1 MQYFLSLIFGLI
13 TAAAFEPVAFWPA
26 ALIGLGGW
34 YYLLVT
40 ANLRSRIYISYL
52 YGLTLLLTV
61 QHWTGIYVGNTPW
74 IALCIVQA
82 IFFIV
87 PAYFVS
93 KKQRYN
99 QISFATS
106 YVLVELLLRTVPFT
120 GFGWSRISFTQA
132 DSPLSALYPLGGV
145 VLVAFISAAVA
156 ATRTL
161 ITGLVLIAIIL
172 LSSVLISP
180 VTDLG
185 KVRIALI
192 QGGVTNLGLD
202 FNSTPQEV
210 FKRHLSQTAKS
221 VTIKQV
227 DLIVWPENAV
237 DIDINTTPG
246 IASQVSDLSKFL
258 QTPILIGGVTR
269 SLNGPQNQSIL
280 FNPDKQQV
288 YTKRYLT
295 PFGEYLPLRN
305 LSTKF
310 SKYADEIT
318 DFSAGKNDLVF
329 QINDLKFQTQICYE
343 IINDSF
349 RDQVK
354 SDFLIVQT
362 NNATFG
368 DTAQLDQELNIAKIR
383 ALETGREVAYVS
395 TTGVT
400 SFIDNKGQI
409 RKSVPRFIPATL
421 IDEVNIVEGQT
432 YTQRYGKY
440 LEGLS
445 IIMLLVILFA
455 RRRVR
460 R

>member
-13 TAAAFEPVAFWPA
+13 TASAFEPNGFWPS

-34 YYLLVT
+34 YYLLLT
-40 ANLRSRIYISYL
+40 ENLRLRIYISYL
-52 YGLTLLLTV
+52 YGLALLLTV

-74 IALCIVQA
+74 IVLCAVQA
-82 IFFIV
+82 IFFII

-93 KKQRYN
+93 KKKRYN
-99 QISFATS
+99 QFSFAAS
-106 YVLVELLLRTVPFT
+106 YVLVELLLRTIPFT
-120 GFGWSRISFTQA
+120 GFGWSRISFTQV

-145 VLVAFISAAVA
+145 VLVAFMSAAISA
-156 ATRTL
+156 TRSL
-161 ITGLVLIAIIL
+161 VTGLVLLAIVL
-172 LSSVLISP
+172 LSSILTTP
-180 VTDLG
+180 VVDIG
-185 KVRIALI
+185 KAKIALV

-210 FKRHLSQTAKS
+210 FKRHLLQTTKS
-221 VTIKQV
+221 VKKEEV

-246 IASQVSDLSKFL
+246 IASQVTDLSKSL
-258 QTPILIGGVTR
+258 QTPILIGGVTK
-269 SLNGPQNQSIL
+269 SLTGPQNQSIL

-295 PFGEYLPLRN
+295 PFGEYLPLRS

-310 SKYADEIT
+310 SKYAGEIT
-318 DFSAGKNDLVF
+318 DFSAGKNDLLF
-329 QINDLKFQTQICYE
+329 QVNGLNFQTQICYE

-349 RDQVK
+349 RDHVK

-368 DTAQLDQELNIAKIR
+368 DTAQLDQELNIARIR

-395 TTGVT
+395 TTGIT
-400 SFIDNKGQI
+400 SFIDQKGKI

-421 IDEVNIVEGQT
+421 IDEVKIVKGQT
-432 YTQRYGKY
+432 YTQKYGRY

-445 IIMLLVILFA
+445 IILLLLIMVA
-455 RRRVR
+455 RRRVGR
-460 R
+460 

>member
-1 MQYFLSLIFGLI
+1 MQYLLSVIFGLI
-13 TAAAFEPVAFWPA
+13 TSSAFEPFAFWPSA
-26 ALIGLGGW
+26 FIGLGGW
-34 YYLLVT
+34 YYLLLAT
-40 ANLRSRIYISYL
+40 NLRSRIYISYL
-52 YGLTLLLTV
+52 YGLSLLLTV
-61 QHWTGIYVGNTPW
+61 QHWTGIYVGSTPW
-74 IALCIVQA
+74 IALCVVQS
-82 IFFIV
+82 IFFII

-93 KKQRYN
+93 KKQRFN
-99 QISFATS
+99 QFSFAAS
-106 YVLVELLLRTVPFT
+106 YVLVELLLRTIPFT
-120 GFGWSRISFTQA
+120 GFGWSRISFTQV
-132 DSPLSALYPLGGV
+132 DSPLASLYPLGGV
-145 VLVAFISAAVA
+145 VLVAFMSSAIS

-161 ITGLVLIAIIL
+161 ITGFVLIVIIL
-172 LSSVLISP
+172 LSSLLTTPI
-180 VTDLG
+180 TDIG

-192 QGGVTNLGLD
+192 QGGVSNLGLD

-210 FKRHLSQTAKS
+210 FKRHLLQTSKS
-221 VTIKQV
+221 IKADEV

-237 DIDINTTPG
+237 DIDVNTIPG
-246 IASQVSDLSKFL
+246 VADQITNLSKSL
-258 QTPILIGGVTR
+258 KTPILIGGVTK
-269 SLNGPQNQSIL
+269 SFAGPQNQSIL

-305 LSTKF
+305 LSTRF

-329 QINDLKFQTQICYE
+329 QVNSIKFQTQICYE

-349 RDQVK
+349 RDQVN

-368 DTAQLDQELNIAKIR
+368 DTAQLDQELNIAKVR

-400 SFIDNKGQI
+400 SFIDSEGKV
-409 RKSVPRFIPATL
+409 RMSLPKFTPASL
-421 IDEVNIVEGQT
+421 IDEVKMVKGQT
-432 YTQRYGKY
+432 YTQKYGKY
-440 LEGLS
+440 LESLS
-445 IIMLLVILFA
+445 IIMLLAILLI
-455 RRRVR
+455 RKRVR

>member
-1 MQYFLSLIFGLI
+1 MQYLLSVIFGLI
-13 TAAAFEPVAFWPA
+13 TSLAFEPFAFWPSA
-26 ALIGLGGW
+26 FIGLGGW
-34 YYLLVT
+34 YYLLLA
-40 ANLRSRIYISYL
+40 ANLRSRLCISYL
-52 YGLTLLLTV
+52 YGLSLLLTV

-74 IALCIVQA
+74 IALCVVQS
-82 IFFIV
+82 IFFII

-93 KKQRYN
+93 KKQRFN
-99 QISFATS
+99 QFSFAAS
-106 YVLVELLLRTVPFT
+106 YVLVELLLRTIPFT
-120 GFGWSRISFTQA
+120 GFGWSRISFTQV
-132 DSPLSALYPLGGV
+132 DSPLASLYPLGGV
-145 VLVAFISAAVA
+145 VLVAFMSAAFS

-161 ITGLVLIAIIL
+161 ITGFVLIVIIL
-172 LSSVLISP
+172 LSSLLTTPI
-180 VTDLG
+180 TDLG
-185 KVRIALI
+185 KVRIALV
-192 QGGVTNLGLD
+192 QGGVSNLGLD

-210 FKRHLSQTAKS
+210 FKRHLLQTAKS
-221 VTIKQV
+221 IKADEV

-237 DIDINTTPG
+237 DIDVNTIPG
-246 IASQVSDLSKFL
+246 IADQITNLSKSL
-258 QTPILIGGVTR
+258 KTPILIGGVTKA
-269 SLNGPQNQSIL
+269 LTGPQNQSIL

-318 DFSAGKNDLVF
+318 DFTAGKNDFVF
-329 QINDLKFQTQICYE
+329 KVNSLEFQTQICYE

-349 RDQVK
+349 RDQVI

-368 DTAQLDQELNIAKIR
+368 DTAQLDQELNIAKVR

-400 SFIDNKGQI
+400 SFIDSEGKV
-409 RKSVPRFIPATL
+409 RKSLPKFRPASL
-421 IDEVNIVEGQT
+421 IDEVKMVKGQT
-432 YTQRYGKY
+432 YTQKYGKY
-440 LEGLS
+440 LESLS
-445 IIMLLVILFA
+445 IIVLLAILLI
-455 RRRVR
+455 RKRVR

>member
-1 MQYFLSLIFGLI
+1 MQYLLSVIFGLI
-13 TAAAFEPVAFWPA
+13 TSSAFEPFTFWPSA
-26 ALIGLGGW
+26 FIGLGGW
-34 YYLLVT
+34 YYLLLA
-40 ANLRSRIYISYL
+40 ANLRSRLCISYL
-52 YGLTLLLTV
+52 YGLSLLLTV

-74 IALCIVQA
+74 IALCVVQS
-82 IFFIV
+82 IFFII

-93 KKQRYN
+93 KKQRFN
-99 QISFATS
+99 QFSFAAS

-120 GFGWSRISFTQA
+120 GFGWSRISFTQV
-132 DSPLSALYPLGGV
+132 DSPLASLYPLGGV
-145 VLVAFISAAVA
+145 VLVAFMSAAFS

-161 ITGLVLIAIIL
+161 ITGFVLIVIIL
-172 LSSVLISP
+172 LSSLLTTPI
-180 VTDLG
+180 TDLG
-185 KVRIALI
+185 KVRIALV
-192 QGGVTNLGLD
+192 QGGVSNLGLD

-210 FKRHLSQTAKS
+210 FKRHLLQTAKS
-221 VTIKQV
+221 IKADEV

-237 DIDINTTPG
+237 DIDVNTIPG
-246 IASQVSDLSKFL
+246 IADQITNLSKSL
-258 QTPILIGGVTR
+258 KTPILIGGVTKA
-269 SLNGPQNQSIL
+269 LTGPQNQSIL

-318 DFSAGKNDLVF
+318 DFTAGKNDFVF
-329 QINDLKFQTQICYE
+329 KVNSLEFQTQICYE

-349 RDQVK
+349 RDQVI
-354 SDFLIVQT
+354 SEFLIVQT

-368 DTAQLDQELNIAKIR
+368 DTAQLDQELNIAKVR

-400 SFIDNKGQI
+400 SFIDSEGKV
-409 RKSVPRFIPATL
+409 RMSLPKFSPASL
-421 IDEVNIVEGQT
+421 IDEVKMVKGQT
-432 YTQRYGKY
+432 YTQKYGKY
-440 LEGLS
+440 LESLS
-445 IIMLLVILFA
+445 IIVLLAILLI
-455 RRRVR
+455 RKRVR